1 MNEFTVNSTSPI
13 DTAESRE
20 IEHVTGKPYMSN

>member
-1 MNEFTVNSTSPI
+1 MNSLSSTSPI

-20 IEHVTGKPYMSN
+20 IKHVTGKPYMSN